1 MQMVFQDPQ
10 SSLNPRLLI
19 ETTLTEPMQVHG
31 IGSHQEERLEI
42 AAKTLE
48 RMQLKR
54 EHLWRYP
61 HEFSGGQ
68 RQRIGLARALVLNP
82 EFIVCDEITSALDVS
97 VHAEILKLLLEL
109 RAERDLTLLFI
120 THNIGVVEY
129 LSDQTVVMYKG
140 RIVELGATAAVCGSP
155 QQDYT
160 KKLLAAVPRLTLAH

>member
-1 MQMVFQDPQ
+1 
-10 SSLNPRLLI
+10 
-19 ETTLTEPMQVHG
+19 MQVHG
-31 IGSHQEERLEI
+31 IGESHEERLEL
-42 AAKTLE
+42 ASATLE

-54 EHLWRYP
+54 DHLWRYP

-97 VHAEILKLLLEL
+97 VQAEILRLLLDL

-140 RIVELGATAAVCGSP
+140 KIVEQGTTAQVCGMP
-155 QQDYT
+155 QHEYT
-160 KKLLAAVPRLTLAH
+160 QKLLAAVPRLSGL